1 MAAAGVPSFAP
12 KPGGSLKRKRH
23 ITRETAPP
31 ETVFTLT
38 IDAQEIRVRYRPN
51 HIGGRD
57 AYAILEFISP
67 HQPRR
72 RTPVSESGYRSFF
85 APMRDIEAASSIEI
99 YAGMVAV
106 VLSAECR
113 ATPNRRAP

>member
-1 MAAAGVPSFAP
+1 M
-12 KPGGSLKRKRH
+12 RD
-23 ITRETAPP
+23 TQQP
-31 ETVFTLT
+31 ETVFTVT
-38 IDAQEIRVRYRPN
+38 IDAQEVRVRYRPN

-67 HQPRR
+67 CHPRKP
-72 RTPVSESGYRSFF
+72 TPVSESGYRSFF
-85 APMRDIEAASSIEI
+85 APMHEVEAAPSIKI

-113 ATPNRRAP
+113 ATQTRRAS

>member
-1 MAAAGVPSFAP
+1 M
-12 KPGGSLKRKRH
+12 RD
-23 ITRETAPP
+23 TQQP
-31 ETVFTLT
+31 ESVFTLT
-38 IDAQEIRVRYRPN
+38 INGEEIRVRYRPN

-67 HQPRR
+67 CHPRKP
-72 RTPVSESGYRSFF
+72 TPVSESGYRSFF
-85 APMRDIEAASSIEI
+85 APMGDIEAAPSIKI

-113 ATPNRRAP
+113 AAADRRAP

>member
-1 MAAAGVPSFAP
+1 M
-12 KPGGSLKRKRH
+12 
-23 ITRETAPP
+23 RETLQP
-31 ETVFTLT
+31 ETVFTVT

-72 RTPVSESGYRSFF
+72 GTPVSESGYRTFF
-85 APMRDIEAASSIEI
+85 APMRDIETAPSIKI

-106 VLSAECR
+106 VLSSERR
-113 ATPNRRAP
+113 ATPNRRAS